1 MLGSPCLAQIEKLE
15 RQMYFDQQNVAVCDD
30 PSAASSRVGAG
41 FGANPAG
48 DDIVQLFACALS
60 DLVAQLAYAYEQA
73 TRWTSIRSLEAVSQ
87 AAGVIDGG
95 VSA

>member
-1 MLGSPCLAQIEKLE
+1 MQGSPCLAQIEKRE
-15 RQMYFDQQNVAVCDD
+15 RQMYLDQRNVAVCDD
-30 PSAASSRVGAG
+30 PSAALSRVGAG

-48 DDIVQLFACALS
+48 DGIVQLSACALS
-60 DLVAQLAYAYEQA
+60 DLVAQLA
-73 TRWTSIRSLEAVSQ
+73 THWTSIRSLEAVSQ

>member
-1 MLGSPCLAQIEKLE
+1 MQGSPCLAQIEKRE
-15 RQMYFDQQNVAVCDD
+15 RQMYFDRRNVAVCDD

-41 FGANPAG
+41 FGAIPAG
-48 DDIVQLFACALS
+48 DDIVQLLACALS

-73 TRWTSIRSLEAVSQ
+73 TRWTSIRSLEAVAQ